1 MVQKLGTQ
9 IIFFLQY
16 IFYSLLPHISSPSLL
31 QLYCL
36 YFEHNLCD
44 KWNDVIAKK
53 NHYNSKSFFIFFP
66 IPKMRD
72 SFLYQL
78 LKFYSAHNKLKI
90 SLNIQ
95 AQEQASSDKKNQR
108 RFALDTL
115 CGVRLIHG
123 NDNSALYLVISMT
136 PRSRMMIWWH
146 DKTSKIA
153 KKYSQNPTQ
162 KCFTKSWKNNI
173 KFLCEKPL

>member
-1 MVQKLGTQ
+1 MYIQQKMYNSARALAPQKKVGCRNGTETWKPN
-9 IIFFLQY
+9 FFSFFSIYFL
-16 IFYSLLPHISSPSLL
+16 FLTVLPHISSPSLL

-95 AQEQASSDKKNQR
+95 AQEQASSDKKIRGDLHWTRYAVSDSSMAMIIQR
-108 RFALDTL
+108 
-115 CGVRLIHG
+115 
-123 NDNSALYLVISMT
+123 
-136 PRSRMMIWWH
+136 
-146 DKTSKIA
+146 
-153 KKYSQNPTQ
+153 
-162 KCFTKSWKNNI
+162 FT
-173 KFLCEKPL
+173 

>member
-1 MVQKLGTQ
+1 MVQKLGNPNY
-9 IIFFLQY
+9 FVFQY

-44 KWNDVIAKK
+44 KWNDVIAKQ

-136 PRSRMMIWWH
+136 RDDDLMTW
-146 DKTSKIA
+146 
-153 KKYSQNPTQ
+153 
-162 KCFTKSWKNNI
+162 
-173 KFLCEKPL
+173 